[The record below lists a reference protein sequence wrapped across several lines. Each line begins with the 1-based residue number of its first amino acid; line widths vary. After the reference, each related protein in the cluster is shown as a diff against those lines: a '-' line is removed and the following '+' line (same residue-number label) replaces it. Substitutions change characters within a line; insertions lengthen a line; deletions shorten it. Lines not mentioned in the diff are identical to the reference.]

1 MIALAMRELV
11 YSTAHH
17 LPPEGLG
24 VSLPPP
30 GLFLWLREFR
40 ARRRGRVD
48 ESGSMRPKERDI
60 AGVVIAACVFA
71 PLVACAPGAQ
81 AVPGESPA
89 ERDSV
94 PAERPVEVAPGLV
107 ADRAAREVRIVAEV
121 ACDRGWLEQA
131 VCKAGTREHESL
143 LVVESAPSAIH
154 AALLLVGA
162 RPGSPGGWTQAA
174 DGAVSRVAPSGDPL
188 SILVRGAF
196 GEVPLSDWIE
206 DPVSGRAFPADAWVF
221 AGSRMRPN
229 TRSMGPGE
237 HYVAD
242 RTGSVVGIVTFGD
255 ETVAFREVL
264 PDRAEVEAPAWQAR
278 AGRLPAPG
286 TRVEL
291 VIRPRGRGSRP

>member
-1 MIALAMRELV
+1 MREI
-11 YSTAHH
+11 
-17 LPPEGLG
+17 
-24 VSLPPP
+24 
-30 GLFLWLREFR
+30 R
-40 ARRRGRVD
+40 AGRRGRVD
-48 ESGSMRPKERDI
+48 ESEPMRPKERDI
-60 AGVVIAACVFA
+60 AGLVIAASALA
-71 PLVACAPGAQ
+71 PLVACAPSTH
-81 AVPGESPA
+81 AVPDASPA
-89 ERDSV
+89 ERATASD
-94 PAERPVEVAPGLV
+94 ERPVEVAPGLV

-131 VCKAGTREHESL
+131 ACKAGTREHESL
-143 LVVESAPSAIH
+143 LVVDVAPSAIH

-162 RPGSPGGWTQAA
+162 RPGSPGGWTQAT
-174 DGAVSRVAPSGDPL
+174 DGTVSRIAPTGDPL
-188 SILVRGAF
+188 AILVRGAF
-196 GEVPLSDWIE
+196 GEVPLSEWIE

-255 ETVAFREVL
+255 ETVAFREVV

-278 AGRLPAPG
+278 TARLPAPG

-291 VIRPRGRGSRP
+291 VLRPQGRGAPR